1 MEKPILVAVDFS
13 DVGHGVIEVARDSA
27 AAFDCEL
34 LLIHVADPD
43 PEFVGYEPGPQSV
56 RDAVAKRFH
65 KEHSELQGIAKSLRE
80 GGLAVKPLLI
90 QGVASE
96 KIVEEAAGHN
106 ARLIVMGT
114 HGHGALRELLV
125 GSTSHAVIM
134 SAPCPVVLVP
144 WRDED

>member
-13 DVGHGVIEVARDSA
+13 DVGHGVIEAARDA
-27 AAFDCEL
+27 ATAFDCEL

-65 KEHSELQGIAKSLRE
+65 KEHRDLQDIAKSLRD

-90 QGVASE
+90 QGAAAE
-96 KIVEEAAGHN
+96 KIVEEAGSHD

-114 HGHGALRELLV
+114 HGHGALRDLLV
-125 GSTSHAVIM
+125 GSTSQAVIKNT
-134 SAPCPVVLVP
+134 SCPVVLVP
-144 WRDED
+144 WIEE